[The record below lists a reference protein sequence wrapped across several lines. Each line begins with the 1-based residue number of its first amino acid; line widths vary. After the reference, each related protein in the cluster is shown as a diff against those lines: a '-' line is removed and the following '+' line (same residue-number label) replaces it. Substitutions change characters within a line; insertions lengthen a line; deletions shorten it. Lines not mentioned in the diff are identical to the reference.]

1 MDLAVGQCLPEFGD
15 ASIGCL
21 GPPNSEHL
29 QVGHPFEVY
38 QPRVGDLGLAKG
50 ELLQVCQPLEIDQPC
65 FKDLLVHEEA
75 EPGNFPLLVLFDQRG
90 TDCHDMCFRRI
101 DLQHLLGFY
110 PVRASPD
117 PGADQNWPGGG
128 EIPWSRWWTIKSPCP
143 KSQGCAGQ
151 KAVRRQDPENR

>member
-15 ASIGCL
+15 ASIVCL

-75 EPGNFPLLVLFDQRG
+75 DPGNFPLLVPFDQRG

-117 PGADQNWPGGG
+117 PGAGWGRSLLRNLQQTGDR
-128 EIPWSRWWTIKSPCP
+128 PWSRGNGDRVPASP
-143 KSQGCAGQ
+143 
-151 KAVRRQDPENR
+151 RL